1 MNKFLNSKWF
11 DFFIICARFLLAI
24 TFFNYGWSKLLDGQ
38 FGLRPEELNTPIKDL
53 SLFRISW
60 HLFEHQPFK
69 FTIGIMQL
77 ITAILLLFNRTVILG
92 TLLFLILIS
101 NILLI
106 DETVMPLT
114 LKLAFRSRLIIY
126 IILCFLI
133 LYHNR
138 SRFLPAIKHLF
149 SKYDNQYKHKFWI
162 YFLVPI
168 GAIFIELFYLLMK
181 TLYLLITD
189 YNNTIESFTLMIKS
203 LNKLF

>member
-114 LKLAFRSRLIIY
+114 LKLAFRSRSVTYTHLT
-126 IILCFLI
+126 
-133 LYHNR
+133 
-138 SRFLPAIKHLF
+138 LPTTP
-149 SKYDNQYKHKFWI
+149 Y
-162 YFLVPI
+162 V
-168 GAIFIELFYLLMK
+168 
-181 TLYLLITD
+181 
-189 YNNTIESFTLMIKS
+189 
-203 LNKLF
+203 